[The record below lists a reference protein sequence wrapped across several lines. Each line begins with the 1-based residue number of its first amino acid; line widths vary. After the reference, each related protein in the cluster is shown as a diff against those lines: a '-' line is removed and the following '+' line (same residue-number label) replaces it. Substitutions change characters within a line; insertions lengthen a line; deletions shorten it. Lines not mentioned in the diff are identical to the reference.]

1 MLRCHDSSLIPEPDF
16 RLEVAVDAASASAGR
31 SKKEPGSS
39 DWLLYPQEL
48 VPLSAPADQRGH
60 ECCDSRA
67 RRPPSNSQRS
77 FFSVSCTDLDQEA
90 PSSLRDSAKHS
101 YDVDEELFCAMTPRS
116 FRGSAGV
123 KNILESPSTR
133 LATSQTSQEGA
144 EDAQKRRRA
153 CYAQGADMID
163 EAVVLDVKGGE
174 AYKPKSGFW
183 TSFGGLWIQRESS
196 SCHSI
201 ESKFE
206 RTAPPNKTSAA
217 APSSCKKAPSVV
229 EGEVRSR
236 ENLDVARTNA
246 TASRCWSERS
256 LEHVPNVVTPVAE
269 GEGTGLGPDATM
281 EFLTAALHSA
291 ASIGH
296 SAAVEMLLAA
306 SANPSCI
313 AADGAT
319 PLHRA
324 ARHGHYH
331 TVRILLDSDQRVLM
345 QCDHSG
351 FSPLHDAAHAGH
363 QPIVHLLLERRGRWA
378 SWASAAGTTPLDL
391 AANGGHC
398 EAVRELLT
406 AGMWPVQN
414 PAETL
419 RPLQLAAVAGHK
431 QVVKLL
437 LMRLK
442 HFLT

>member
-1 MLRCHDSSLIPEPDF
+1 
-16 RLEVAVDAASASAGR
+16 
-31 SKKEPGSS
+31 
-39 DWLLYPQEL
+39 
-48 VPLSAPADQRGH
+48 
-60 ECCDSRA
+60 
-67 RRPPSNSQRS
+67 
-77 FFSVSCTDLDQEA
+77 
-90 PSSLRDSAKHS
+90 
-101 YDVDEELFCAMTPRS
+101 
-116 FRGSAGV
+116 
-123 KNILESPSTR
+123 
-133 LATSQTSQEGA
+133 
-144 EDAQKRRRA
+144 
-153 CYAQGADMID
+153 MID

-256 LEHVPNVVTPVAE
+256 LEHVPNVVPPVAE

>member
-1 MLRCHDSSLIPEPDF
+1 M
-16 RLEVAVDAASASAGR
+16 
-31 SKKEPGSS
+31 
-39 DWLLYPQEL
+39 
-48 VPLSAPADQRGH
+48 RG
-60 ECCDSRA
+60 
-67 RRPPSNSQRS
+67 NW
-77 FFSVSCTDLDQEA
+77 
-90 PSSLRDSAKHS
+90 
-101 YDVDEELFCAMTPRS
+101 
-116 FRGSAGV
+116 G
-123 KNILESPSTR
+123 TR

-229 EGEVRSR
+229 EGEVCSR

-269 GEGTGLGPDATM
+269 GEGTGHGPDATM
-281 EFLTAALHSA
+281 ESFTAALHSA

-306 SANPSCI
+306 SANPSCV

-331 TVRILLDSDQRVLM
+331 TVRILLDSDQHVLM
-345 QCDHSG
+345 QCDHWG

-363 QPIVHLLLERRGRWA
+363 QPIVHLLLERRGWA

-442 HFLT
+442 HFLTWELKAQGSGEHITFMLHAPKLHRGQKLINRYPWEQAWTD